1 MSVDQFKQKHSGQAL
16 VEFALILI
24 VLLLLITFIIE
35 VGRITWAWAAVQ
47 NSARSGARYA
57 ITGNSVPGICDGEPT
72 GCLARTE
79 SIHQIALQGLTGW
92 TIREDGPP

>member
-57 ITGNSVPGICDGEPT
+57 ITGNFTPGICDDSSRPADPAEFS
-72 GCLARTE
+72 L
-79 SIHQIALQGLTGW
+79 S
-92 TIREDGPP
+92 